1 MLKIGLVGCGTI
13 GTEICKAIDDGSI
26 DVELYAIYDRKKEHV
41 SNLKSILKKTEPQV
55 LDIVEMVKNV
65 DLVVECASQRAVYEV
80 VPTALHSRC
89 DLMIMSVGALAD
101 KKLRD
106 MVFNL
111 AKQYDRKVYLPS
123 GAITGLDG
131 LKSASIAKIYSV
143 ILTTQKPPQGFAGAP
158 YIIQNNIDLEK
169 ITSITTLFEGT
180 ANEAVKAFPANV
192 NVAATLS
199 LAGIGFEDTKVKIIA
214 NPALT
219 RNVHEISVEG
229 EFGKFITR
237 VENAPSPTNPKTSY
251 LAALSA
257 ISTLKKIASPVQV
270 GT

>member
-1 MLKIGLVGCGTI
+1 MLKIGVVGCGTI
-13 GTEICKAIDDGSI
+13 GTDICKAIDDGFV
-26 DVELYAIYDRKKEHV
+26 DVELYAIYDRNKRHI
-41 SNLKSILKKTEPQV
+41 SNLKSVLKNTEPQV
-55 LDIVEMVKNV
+55 LDIVEMVKHV

-80 VPTALHSRC
+80 VPAALHARC
-89 DLMIMSVGALAD
+89 DLMIMSVGALVD
-101 KKLRD
+101 ETLRN

-111 AKQYDRKVYLPS
+111 AKQYECKVYLPS

-131 LKSASIAKIYSV
+131 LKSAATAKIYSV
-143 ILTTQKPPQGFAGAP
+143 TLTTQKPPHSLAGAP
-158 YIIQNNIDLEK
+158 YIIQNNIDIER
-169 ITSITTLFEGT
+169 ITSKKTLFEGT
-180 ANEAVKAFPANV
+180 ANEAVKAFPTNV

-199 LAGIGFEDTKVKIIA
+199 LAGIGFGKTKVKIVA

-229 EFGKFITR
+229 EFGKFTTR

-251 LAALSA
+251 LASLSA

>member
-1 MLKIGLVGCGTI
+1 MLKIGVIGCGTI
-13 GTEICKAIDDGSI
+13 GIEICKAIDDGFI
-26 DVELYAIYDRKKEHV
+26 DVELYAIYDRKNEHV
-41 SNLKSILKKTEPQV
+41 LNLKSMLKKTEPQV
-55 LDIVEMVKNV
+55 LDIVEMVKHV

-80 VPTALHSRC
+80 VPTALHARC

-101 KKLRD
+101 KKLRN

-131 LKSASIAKIYSV
+131 LKSAATAKIYSV
-143 ILTTQKPPQGFAGAP
+143 TLTTQKPPLGLAGAP
-158 YIIQNNIDLEK
+158 YIIQNNIDLER
-169 ITSITTLFEGT
+169 ITSKTTLFEGT

-199 LAGIGFEDTKVKIIA
+199 LAGIGFEETKVKIVA

-219 RNVHEISVEG
+219 TNVHEISVEG
-229 EFGKFITR
+229 EFGKFTTR

>member
-1 MLKIGLVGCGTI
+1 MLKIGVVGCGTI
-13 GTEICKAIDDGSI
+13 GTEICKAIDDGFI
-26 DVELYAIYDRKKEHV
+26 DVELYAIYDRKKEHA
-41 SNLKSILKKTEPQV
+41 SNLRSMLKRTEPQV
-55 LDIVEMVKNV
+55 LDIVEMVKLV

-80 VPTALHSRC
+80 VPTALHARC

-101 KKLRD
+101 KNLRD
-106 MVFNL
+106 MMFNL
-111 AKQYDRKVYLPS
+111 AKEYDCKVYLPS

-131 LKSASIAKIYSV
+131 LKSAAASKIYSV
-143 ILTTQKPPQGFAGAP
+143 TLTTQKPPHGLAGAP
-158 YIIQNNIDLEK
+158 YIIQNNIDLER
-169 ITSITTLFEGT
+169 ITSKTIIFEGT
-180 ANEAVKAFPANV
+180 ADEAVKAFPSNV

-199 LAGIGFEDTKVKIIA
+199 LAGIGFEKTKVKIVV
-214 NPALT
+214 NPALST
-219 RNVHEISVEG
+219 NVHEILVEG
-229 EFGKFITR
+229 EFGKFTTR